1 MKQRVSRRHVRINNA
16 IKWHTII
23 KTQQG
28 AMRNIGTIC
37 FVHNTTTPL
46 FGVGKQG
53 RRFKT
58 DSLSGYT
65 KFWKRDGFRLC
76 LLLRLGGMF

>member
-37 FVHNTTTPL
+37 FVHNTTEL
-46 FGVGKQG
+46 
-53 RRFKT
+53 T
-58 DSLSGYT
+58 DLIN
-65 KFWKRDGFRLC
+65 FR
-76 LLLRLGGMF
+76 

>member
-1 MKQRVSRRHVRINNA
+1 
-16 IKWHTII
+16 
-23 KTQQG
+23 
-28 AMRNIGTIC
+28 MRNIGTIC

-53 RRFKT
+53 RRLKT
-58 DSLSGYT
+58 DSLSDYT

>member
-37 FVHNTTTPL
+37 FVPVENIDLICNWKKIDIVQTY
-46 FGVGKQG
+46 FVIIY
-53 RRFKT
+53 
-58 DSLSGYT
+58 LSE
-65 KFWKRDGFRLC
+65 
-76 LLLRLGGMF
+76 

>member
-1 MKQRVSRRHVRINNA
+1 MKQRVSRRHVCINNA

-37 FVHNTTTPL
+37 FVHNTTLTRPE
-46 FGVGKQG
+46 
-53 RRFKT
+53 
-58 DSLSGYT
+58 
-65 KFWKRDGFRLC
+65 
-76 LLLRLGGMF
+76 LLIKLVIC